1 MEVKKSPNANLEGK
15 KAVFTQIGLVV
26 VLSIVLIAFE
36 WTWSDYNVDI
46 NLSDNDAA
54 VEEEIIPI
62 TRQDDT
68 PPPPPP
74 PPAAADILN
83 IVENNMDLDDEL
95 EIFDS
100 ELDQSAAI
108 DYTQVYQS
116 LEEERDES
124 NEIFVFAEEMPQFP
138 GGQEAMQKFI
148 AENIRYPMMAKEN
161 GIQGRVYV
169 EFVVNEKGAVTNP
182 RVIRGVDPNLDR
194 EALRVVQAMPN
205 WKPGKQRNKAVKVSI
220 TLPVNFKL
228 EY

>member
-1 MEVKKSPNANLEGK
+1 MEVKKSPKANLESK

-36 WTWSDYNVDI
+36 WTWSDYSVDI
-46 NLSDNDAA
+46 DVTDSEAS

-74 PPAAADILN
+74 PPAAADILS
-83 IVENNMDLDDEL
+83 IVENDAELDAEL

-100 ELDQSAAI
+100 ELDQAAAV
-108 DYTQVYQS
+108 DFNQVYQIV
-116 LEEERDES
+116 EDERDES
-124 NEIFVFAEEMPQFP
+124 NEIFVFAEEMPEFP
-138 GGQEAMQKFI
+138 GGQVAMQKFI
-148 AENIRYPMMAKEN
+148 AENIKYPVIAKEN
-161 GIQGRVYV
+161 RVQGRVYV

-182 RVIRGVDPNLDR
+182 RVMRGVDPNLDR

-220 TLPVNFKL
+220 TLPVNFKI
-228 EY
+228 E

>member
-1 MEVKKSPNANLEGK
+1 MEVKKSPKANLEGK

-95 EIFDS
+95 EILIQNLISQLQLTIPRCISRLRKRGMKAMKSLCLQRKCLNFLADRKLCRNLS
-100 ELDQSAAI
+100 LRILDI
-108 DYTQVYQS
+108 
-116 LEEERDES
+116 L
-124 NEIFVFAEEMPQFP
+124 
-138 GGQEAMQKFI
+138 
-148 AENIRYPMMAKEN
+148 
-161 GIQGRVYV
+161 
-169 EFVVNEKGAVTNP
+169 
-182 RVIRGVDPNLDR
+182 
-194 EALRVVQAMPN
+194 
-205 WKPGKQRNKAVKVSI
+205 
-220 TLPVNFKL
+220 
-228 EY
+228 